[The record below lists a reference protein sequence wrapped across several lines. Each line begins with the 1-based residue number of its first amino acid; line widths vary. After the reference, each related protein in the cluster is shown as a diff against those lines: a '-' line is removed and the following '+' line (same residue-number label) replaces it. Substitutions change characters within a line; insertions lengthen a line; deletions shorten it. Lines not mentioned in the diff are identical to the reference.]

1 MEEKEKHVLLRQSS
15 GTPWTPGSFELEDA
29 AETLAV

>member
-1 MEEKEKHVLLRQSS
+1 MEEKEKHALLRQSS
-15 GTPWTPGSFELEDA
+15 GTPWAPGSLEPEDV

>member
-15 GTPWTPGSFELEDA
+15 GTPKTPGSFEPEDV
-29 AETLAV
+29 AETLAM